1 MSSLLRNHSLATS
14 SAVLWAASLA
24 LTAPAQII
32 SINFDNSTSLA
43 APTMEPTDLAG
54 APGARVGNWNPW
66 LKSDLTLGDAGQTIL
81 DSTGATVAGLT
92 ATLSPSVGW
101 ASRNNNNVNDQA
113 LFSDSLDVFGATR
126 NVAVSG
132 VPFSLYDVY
141 VYVYDDRDGRAG
153 SFNIGATTYYVRG
166 ISPASGAE
174 GLANPATDGSG
185 YVLSSDTTL
194 GTATDIDQGNY
205 VKFSN
210 LTGTSFTLGMA
221 AINAGNLDRTKPVG
235 FQIVAVPEPS
245 AAALT
250 GGLVGWLA
258 VMRFRN
264 RR

>member
-1 MSSLLRNHSLATS
+1 MNLLVPGAAL
-14 SAVLWAASLA
+14 LLAASLA
-24 LTAPAQII
+24 TASAQII
-32 SINFDNSTSLA
+32 SINFDNATDLNL
-43 APTMEPTDLAG
+43 PTMETTDLAG
-54 APGARVGNWNPW
+54 APGVRVGNWNPW
-66 LKSDLTLGDAGQTIL
+66 LKNDLTLGDAGQTIL
-81 DSTGATVAGLT
+81 DNTGATVAGLT

-101 ASRNNNNVNDQA
+101 TSRNNNNVNDQA
-113 LFSDSLDVFGATR
+113 LFSDTLDVFGATR

-153 SFNIGATTYYVRG
+153 SFSIGSTTYYVRG
-166 ISPASGAE
+166 ISPAAGLE

-194 GTATDIDQGNY
+194 GTATDIELGNY

-221 AINAGNLDRTKPVG
+221 AINAGNLDRAKPVG

-245 AAALT
+245 VAALT
-250 GGLVGWLA
+250 GGLVGLLA
-258 VMRFRN
+258 LMRARS